1 MRKYKLSKKMLL
13 RRMASDERG
22 AIPLEYLI
30 IATAGLAIAAF
41 VAFQMKR
48 WLCLRSL
55 PQSEQYAV
63 DPAFGCADDIDRA
76 IRQCVARG
84 KGLGRDFTCFT
95 IPMPTSCDDDLFDQ
109 GGGDPPNGMA
119 GKIAT
124 DGAET
129 LGFQIQTQT
138 EPDNIADDYTN
149 LQDGECHAFDAGG
162 TMGPQCTTLY
172 ISFDYTG
179 GRPNI
184 IMGNAAAQRMPS
196 C

>member
-1 MRKYKLSKKMLL
+1 MLL

-55 PQSEQYAV
+55 PQSEQFAV
-63 DPAFGCADDIDRA
+63 DPAFGCSDDIDRA

-95 IPMPTSCDDDLFDQ
+95 IPMPTSCDDDLFNQ
-109 GGGDPPNGMA
+109 KEEDPPNGLP
-119 GKIAT
+119 GKIKV
-124 DGAET
+124 DDDT
-129 LGFQIQTQT
+129 LGFKIRTQT
-138 EPDNIADDYTN
+138 ESDNKAEDYST
-149 LQDGECHAFDAGG
+149 LQSTDCHAFDTGG
-162 TMGPQCTTLY
+162 ALGPQCTTLY

-179 GRPNI
+179 GIPEI
-184 IMGNAAAQRMPS
+184 IIGNAAAQRMPS